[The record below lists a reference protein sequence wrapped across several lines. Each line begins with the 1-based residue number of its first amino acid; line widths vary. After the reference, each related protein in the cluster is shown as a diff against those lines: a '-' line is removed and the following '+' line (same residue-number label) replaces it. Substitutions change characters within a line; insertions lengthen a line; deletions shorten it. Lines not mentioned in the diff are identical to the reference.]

1 MNLPK
6 HITKGLVELCEKL
19 YHEGTDGCTLTIG
32 VPGSDTMEL
41 EIEVSYRFNRNVDF
55 SQDAED

>member
-6 HITKGLVELCEKL
+6 TITKALVELCEKL

-32 VPGSDTMEL
+32 VPDTDMEL
-41 EIEVSYRFNRNVDF
+41 EIEVSYRFNKDVEF